1 MLQTIK
7 KQTMKY
13 KMIDCRSCGGE
24 MPELRLTQYGY
35 NFCVTCSENGKGEGM
50 KHGIPV
56 MMGEGDHTWI
66 ETVIMDDSQYEA
78 YQNNEKAFKNM
89 EKTNKAEMLDMDKDE
104 RNLVGPLTIKD
115 ENGK

>member
-1 MLQTIK
+1 MLTLEK

-13 KMIDCRSCGGE
+13 KMIDCRSCGSE

-56 MMGEGDHTWI
+56 LMGEGDHTWV
-66 ETVIMDDSQYEA
+66 ETVIMDDEQFKS
-78 YQNNEKAFKNM
+78 YQRTEKALKDLP
-89 EKTNKAEMLDMDKDE
+89 KANKAEMQDMDRE
-104 RNLVGPLTIKD
+104 RNLHGPVVIKD
-115 ENGK
+115 SNGK

>member
-1 MLQTIK
+1 MLTIEK

-13 KMIDCRSCGGE
+13 KMIECRSCGGD

-56 MMGEGDHTWI
+56 LMGEGDHTWV
-66 ETVIMDDSQYEA
+66 ETIIMDDDQYQQ
-78 YQNNEKAFKNM
+78 YQRQENAVKNLD
-89 EKTNKAEMLDMDKDE
+89 KNGKAEMQDMDDDK
-104 RNLVGPLTIKD
+104 NLHGPITIKD
-115 ENGK
+115 ANGK